1 MTRTRIA
8 PSPTGNLHIG
18 TARTALFN
26 YLYAKAQGGQY
37 VVRVEDTDVARS
49 TKEFEEN
56 IVSGLAWLGLM
67 GDEGV
72 TPSGEVGEFGP
83 YRQSERKGTYRPFI
97 EKLLDEGRAYYCN
110 ASKEELDTM
119 REEAQAAGKAFVY
132 RGTPYEGEDTENCVI
147 RYRVTPGEE
156 VSFDDAVR
164 GRVTFHTDDIG
175 DFVIAKG
182 LDYPLYNF
190 VVVVD
195 DELMKIS
202 HIIRG
207 EDHISN
213 TPKQVLLNRA
223 LGFSR
228 KKFAHLPLILA
239 PDRSKMSK
247 RHGAVS
253 VDEYRKQGFLPEA
266 LVNYLALLGWNEGKD
281 REFYTLEELVQAFT
295 LKRVHSAGAVFDI
308 EKLKSMNSHY
318 LKALPFEEQ
327 SRYVKQYLE
336 EKGRDVSG
344 LSDEAWKLLVS
355 IEISRAKCGEEV
367 GADTDFVFESLP
379 YESELLVW
387 KKATPQ
393 SAKKALEWVYETLYN
408 VDEEKYTS
416 AEIEQILKESIESQE
431 MQRGE
436 VLWPLR
442 VALTGKKFSPSPFE
456 ALELLG
462 KTESLQRIK
471 HAQSVL

>member
-1 MTRTRIA
+1 MIRTRIA

-26 YLYAKAQGGQY
+26 YLYAKSQGGQY
-37 VVRVEDTDVARS
+37 IVRVEDTDVARS
-49 TKEFEEN
+49 TKEFETN
-56 IVSGLAWLGLM
+56 IISGLDWLGLTA
-67 GDEGV
+67 DEGV
-72 TPSGEVGEFGP
+72 TSSGELGELGP
-83 YRQSERKGTYRPFI
+83 YRQSERKGSYRPYL
-97 EKLLDEGRAYYCN
+97 EQLLEEGKAYYCN
-110 ASKEELDTM
+110 ATKEELDVL
-119 REEAQAAGKAFVY
+119 REEAQASGKAFVY
-132 RGTPYEGEDTENCVI
+132 RGTPYQGEDTENCVI
-147 RYRVTPGEE
+147 RFRVSSEEE

-164 GRVTFHTDDIG
+164 GRVSFHTDDIG

-195 DELMKIS
+195 DELMRIS

-295 LKRVHSAGAVFDI
+295 LKRVHSSGAVFDL
-308 EKLKSMNSHY
+308 EKLKSVNGHY

-327 SRYVKQYLE
+327 SEYVKKYLE
-336 EKGRDVSG
+336 EKGYDISCVS
-344 LSDEAWKLLVS
+344 EQTWKLLVR
-355 IEISRAKCGEEV
+355 IEMDRTKCGEDV
-367 GADTDFVFESLP
+367 GVDTNFVFEVPS

-393 SAKKALEWVYETLYN
+393 SAKQALEWLHEVLYN
-408 VDEEKYTS
+408 INEENYRAT
-416 AEIEQILKESIESQE
+416 EIEEILKESIKSSG
-431 MQRGE
+431 MHRGE

-462 KTESLQRIK
+462 KAESLQRIT
-471 HAQSVL
+471 HAQSKL

>member
-56 IVSGLAWLGLM
+56 IISGLAWLGLT

-72 TPSGEVGEFGP
+72 TPTGEVGEFSP
-83 YRQSERKGTYRPFI
+83 YRQSERKGTYRPYI
-97 EKLLDEGRAYYCN
+97 EQLLAEGKAYYCN
-110 ASKEELDTM
+110 VSKKELDQM
-119 REEAQAAGKAFVY
+119 REEAQVDGKAFVY
-132 RGTPYEGEDTENCVI
+132 RGTPYDGEDTENCVI

-164 GRVTFHTDDIG
+164 GRVTFSTDDIG

-195 DELMKIS
+195 DELMRIS

-281 REFYTLEELVQAFT
+281 REFYTLDELVKVFT

-308 EKLKSMNSHY
+308 EKLKSVNSHY

-327 SRYVKQYLE
+327 SQYVKRFLA
-336 EKGRDVSG
+336 EKGRDMSQ
-344 LSDEAWKLLVS
+344 LSDAAWKVLVS
-355 IEISRAKCGEEV
+355 IEIGRAKCGEEV
-367 GADTDFVFESLP
+367 GVDTDFVFGALEYDP
-379 YESELLVW
+379 EILVW
-387 KKATPQ
+387 KKATRE
-393 SAKKALEWVYETLYN
+393 SAKESLEWVYETLYN
-408 VDEEKYTS
+408 IDEEKYQTT
-416 AEIEQILKESIESQE
+416 EIEEILKSSIEQAE
-431 MQRGE
+431 MNRGE

-462 KTESLQRIK
+462 KNESLQRIK
-471 HAQSVL
+471 YALSVL